1 MYKNFQFQIL
11 ILMYK
16 NNFYFIWLGS
26 ACFCRSSHP
35 VNQTVQKCNTQE
47 VQKKQAG
54 IEIPTDAIAGV
65 GLTNWSNPPD
75 DIIFRP
81 LVANIKSCKLLWT
94 GYWSRRPFLET
105 IFFACIV
112 ANTQPGA
119 KSENWNSRETWNAVK
134 IGTREPGTMR
144 TSTMHTNNSAFELLK
159 KWSF

>member
-1 MYKNFQFQIL
+1 
-11 ILMYK
+11 MYK

-94 GYWSRRPFLET
+94 GY
-105 IFFACIV
+105 
-112 ANTQPGA
+112 
-119 KSENWNSRETWNAVK
+119 
-134 IGTREPGTMR
+134 
-144 TSTMHTNNSAFELLK
+144 
-159 KWSF
+159 